1 VENQVEEEVF
11 EIDPQDLLLENA
23 MRVVF
28 KAAEMLDSEELTTDQ
43 LKDISGALR
52 DATEIVVTIE
62 SACGCDHDHDE
73 ETA

>member
-1 VENQVEEEVF
+1 MEEF

-28 KAAEMLDSEELTTDQ
+28 KAAEMLDAETLTASE

-62 SACGCDHDHDE
+62 SACGCDHDHEAE
-73 ETA
+73 EAE

>member
-1 VENQVEEEVF
+1 MEEF

-28 KAAEMLDSEELTTDQ
+28 KAAEMLDGKSLSANE

-52 DATEIVVTIE
+52 DATEIVLSVE
-62 SACGCDHDHDE
+62 AACCCEHEHGE
-73 ETA
+73 EEAH